1 MRKVEQAKTILMQL
15 ILMQLKN
22 LKELEAYEYLRR
34 HAMNRGLPI
43 GKVASAVID
52 ANGVLS

>member
-15 ILMQLKN
+15 NLMQLKN
-22 LKELEAYEYLRR
+22 LKEQEAYEYLRR

-52 ANGVLS
+52 ANGVLG